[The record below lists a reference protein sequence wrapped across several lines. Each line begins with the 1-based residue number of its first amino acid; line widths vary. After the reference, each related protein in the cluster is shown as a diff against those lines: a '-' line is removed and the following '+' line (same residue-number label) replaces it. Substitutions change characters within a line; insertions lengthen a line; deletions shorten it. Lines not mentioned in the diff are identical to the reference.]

1 MAGMAV
7 TEQPL
12 TIHLRDRSGRTRRL
26 GAASAMPRGAV
37 AALAVAPGAG
47 APIDHPFL
55 AGFARAM
62 NEAGV
67 ATLRFNF
74 AYLEEGR
81 RSPDPP
87 EVLMAAWR
95 VAFEAARERFPGL
108 PVLAGGKSL
117 GGRIASMC
125 VAEGLPAAG
134 LVFLGYPLHPPGRPE
149 RLRDGHLYRIRV
161 PMLFLQGTR
170 DPFARPDLLARVLAR
185 LGERATHVPVE
196 GGDHSFRVRGS
207 GADDRAI
214 GAALVAHA
222 APFVRRVAGAGR

>member
-1 MAGMAV
+1 MAGMTAP
-7 TEQPL
+7 EHGL
-12 TIHLRDRSGRTRRL
+12 TISHHDRWTVR
-26 GAASAMPRGAV
+26 GAWAAPPRAV
-37 AALAVAPGAG
+37 AALVLAHGAG
-47 APIDHPFL
+47 APMDHPFL
-55 AGFARAM
+55 VGFAGAM
-62 NEAGV
+62 NAEGV

-74 AYLEEGR
+74 PYMEAGR
-81 RSPDPP
+81 RSPDPEP
-87 EVLMAAWR
+87 VLREAWT
-95 VAFEAARERFPGL
+95 VAFEVAGRRSSGL

-125 VAEGLPAAG
+125 VAAGLPAAG

-185 LGERATHVPVE
+185 LGERATYVPAE

-207 GADDRAI
+207 GADDREV
-214 GAALVAHA
+214 GASLAAHA
-222 APFVRRVAGAGR
+222 APFVRRVAEAVR